1 MPQPVMNETAAA
13 SASPVEEIAQAYL
26 STAQGDAAI
35 ALRRAIGDALS
46 DLLEAERRTRET
58 GRMISRG
65 YVRRQ
70 AQTA

>member
-1 MPQPVMNETAAA
+1 MPHPVTSATAAA
-13 SASPVEEIAQAYL
+13 PSCPIEEIAQAYL
-26 STAQGDAAI
+26 STAQGDAAL
-35 ALRRAIGDALS
+35 ALRRVIGDALA